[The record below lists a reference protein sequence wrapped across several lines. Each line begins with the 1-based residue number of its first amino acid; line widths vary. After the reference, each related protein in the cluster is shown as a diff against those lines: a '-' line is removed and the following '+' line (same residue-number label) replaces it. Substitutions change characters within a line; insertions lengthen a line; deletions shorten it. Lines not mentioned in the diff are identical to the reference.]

1 MLQMRPLQQ
10 TVQPILTNLLALAVS
25 VEAIIAAE
33 ATLALTG

>member
-25 VEAIIAAE
+25 VEAVIAAGG
-33 ATLALTG
+33 TLVLTG

>member
-25 VEAIIAAE
+25 VEAVIAA
-33 ATLALTG
+33 AGTLVLTG

>member
-25 VEAIIAAE
+25 VEAVIATGG
-33 ATLALTG
+33 TLALTG